1 VTSVASKRRAVSGCL
16 AVKEDVRMGFEDR
29 EYETQLAKAAWL
41 LEMAAR
47 WNERDPKFADLLRMK
62 ARLIQRSEN
71 ERPNFPLRRLAG

>member
-1 VTSVASKRRAVSGCL
+1 
-16 AVKEDVRMGFEDR
+16 MGFEDR

-47 WNERDPKFADLLRMK
+47 WNERDPRFADLLRMK

-71 ERPNFPLRRLAG
+71 ERPNLPLRRLAG